1 MRTIDEI
8 GLALGES
15 LKDLRLRRNVDRVSL
30 AERAGVSLTAL
41 KNLEAGGGTIKTLI
55 SVVRA
60 LGREEW
66 FNTIAPLASVN
77 PLTMPRDAE
86 RRQRASKPRK
96 PREKKE
102 PQ

>member
-8 GLALGES
+8 EFALGES
-15 LKDLRLRRNVDRVSL
+15 LRELRLQRNVDQETL
-30 AERAGVSLTAL
+30 AERASVSVTAL
-41 KNLEAGGGTIKTLI
+41 KNLEAGRGRVKTLI

-60 LGREEW
+60 LGRDEW
-66 FNTIAPLASVN
+66 FKTIAPLASVN

-96 PREKKE
+96 KKE
-102 PQ
+102 PL